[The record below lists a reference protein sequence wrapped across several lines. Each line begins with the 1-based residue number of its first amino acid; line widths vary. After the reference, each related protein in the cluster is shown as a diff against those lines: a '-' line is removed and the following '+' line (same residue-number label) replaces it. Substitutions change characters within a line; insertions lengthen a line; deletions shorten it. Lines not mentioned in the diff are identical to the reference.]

1 MKERTDKELEFDKA
15 FDKFM
20 DNVVMVHDEYWKQMG
35 FTHEKPEFEVVEGRR
50 YIKVVRNDRSQ
61 KSVHLFV
68 DKTSGTIL
76 KAASWKSPAKGS
88 RGNIFDSDNGFSALT
103 PHGARYF

>member
-1 MKERTDKELEFDKA
+1 MTRTDNDLKFDKA

-35 FTHEKPEFEVVEGRR
+35 FTHQKPEFEVVEGRK
-50 YIKVVRNDRSQ
+50 YIKVVRNDHSQ
-61 KSVHLFV
+61 RSVHLFV

-76 KAASWKSPAKGS
+76 KAASWKSPAKHARGS
-88 RGNIFDSDNGFSALT
+88 IYSETNGLEALT
-103 PHGARYF
+103 PHGAKYL